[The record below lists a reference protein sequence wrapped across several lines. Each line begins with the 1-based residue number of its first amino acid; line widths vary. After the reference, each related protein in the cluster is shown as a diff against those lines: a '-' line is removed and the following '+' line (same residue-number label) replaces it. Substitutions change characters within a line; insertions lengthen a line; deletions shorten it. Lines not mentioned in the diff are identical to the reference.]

1 MAFFGKKKDDDSDK
15 PKGDGKGGDGAA
27 DKAPVSPDKAAKFFD
42 HAKTVHEATN
52 YEYAMQSYLSGLRQ
66 EPSSMRGLEGFW
78 ISSQAFLSES
88 DGKPPSKEMIREFGG
103 RSDLDRYLEA
113 LLHWGI
119 KPLDALLAV
128 KAAEAAA
135 KLNMPEPT
143 YWIGHRAMHVAAAE
157 KKPRKELFLKLME
170 VFGKVGAFDK
180 SVEAG
185 GAALKL
191 DPLDGKLAAE
201 VRNLAAQATMNK
213 GGYEQTGQSGGFK
226 ANVRNMD
233 AQRKLEEGE
242 RIVKTEEVMDRVVA
256 EAKADYE
263 SRPDDLPAV
272 TKYIDRLKERGRPED
287 DKVARELSLKTFE
300 TTKQFRFRQIYGD
313 LRLRQATRK
322 LNEYKA
328 KAEKAPSDAGAQA
341 NYAQARMKFA
351 EMEIEELKLKVEA
364 YPTDLGLKYQLG
376 RRDYELGNYDDSI
389 GLFQESQRD
398 AKHRLDSLYYIGLAF
413 QKKEWHDEAIHSFR
427 QALEIHKAHSD
438 EMGTALRYGLMTAL
452 ETKAG
457 IDKDLALA
465 EEADKIASS
474 IAIQQINYRDI
485 RVRRDALKKLMVEL
499 KRTS

>member
-15 PKGDGKGGDGAA
+15 PKDEGKGGDGGAE
-27 DKAPVSPDKAAKFFD
+27 KFQVSPDKAAKFFD
-42 HAKTVHEATN
+42 YAKTAHDATN
-52 YEYAMQSYLSGLRQ
+52 FEYAMHSWLSGLRQ

-78 ISSQAFLSES
+78 TSSQAFLNES
-88 DGKPPSKEMIREFGG
+88 GGKPPSKDTMKEFTG
-103 RSDLDRYLEA
+103 RSDLEKYLEG
-113 LLHWGI
+113 LLGWGI
-119 KPLDALLAV
+119 KPLDALMAV

-143 YWIGHRAMHVAAAE
+143 YWIGHRAMHVAANE

-213 GGYEQTGQSGGFK
+213 GGYEQTGQAGGFK

-256 EAKADYE
+256 EAKAEYE
-263 SRPDDLPAV
+263 SRPDDIPSV
-272 TKYIDRLKERGRPED
+272 SKYIDRLKERGRPED
-287 DKVARELSLKTFE
+287 EKAARELALKTFE
-300 TTKQFRFRQIYGD
+300 TTKQFRFRQIAGE
-313 LRLRQATRK
+313 LRLRIASRN
-322 LNEYKA
+322 LNVYKT
-328 KAEKAPSDAGAQA
+328 KAEKAPTDQTAQA
-341 NYAQARMKFA
+341 QYAQARMKFA
-351 EMEIEELKLKVEA
+351 EMEIEELKLRVEA

-376 RRDYELGNYDDSI
+376 KRDYDLGNFDDAI

-398 AKHRLDSLYYIGLAF
+398 AKHRLESLYFIGLAF
-413 QKKEWHDEAIHSFR
+413 EKKEWFDEAIHSFR
-427 QALEIHKAHSD
+427 QALEAHKTHSD
-438 EMGTALRYGLMTAL
+438 EMGMALRYALMTAL
-452 ETKAG
+452 QSKSG
-457 IDKDLALA
+457 LDKDLALA

-474 IAIQQINYRDI
+474 IAIQQINFRDI
-485 RVRRDALKKLMVEL
+485 RARRDAIKKLMVEL
-499 KRTS
+499 KRTP